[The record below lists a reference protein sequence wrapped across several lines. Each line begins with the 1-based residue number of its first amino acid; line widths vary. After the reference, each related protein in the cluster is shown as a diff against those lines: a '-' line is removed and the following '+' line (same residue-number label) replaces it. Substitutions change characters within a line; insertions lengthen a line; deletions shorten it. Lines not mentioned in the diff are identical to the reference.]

1 MRHLAPGRHK
11 ILYKKGTGVG
21 ILVIVGVL
29 FGMILG
35 QFFKCFVLF
44 PAYGLAIVLVL
55 ASPSYMENSLLG
67 GFFQFVVLTT
77 SLQIGY
83 VIGSVTSNFHRAS
96 KPLKNGALPLVQT
109 RPSSN
114 DAMTLPIAT
123 TGELLIDH
131 TRPPCRAKRSLAVH
145 R

>member
-1 MRHLAPGRHK
+1 M
-11 ILYKKGTGVG
+11 G
-21 ILVIVGVL
+21 ILVIVGIL

-55 ASPSYMENSLLG
+55 ASPAHMDKSLDSSLLG
-67 GFFQFVVLTT
+67 SLLQIVALIT

-114 DAMTLPIAT
+114 DAMPLPIAT

-131 TRPPCRAKRSLAVH
+131 TRPPCRAKRLLAVH
-145 R
+145 

>member
-1 MRHLAPGRHK
+1 MS
-11 ILYKKGTGVG
+11 IL
-21 ILVIVGVL
+21 IIVGVL

-55 ASPSYMENSLLG
+55 ASPAHMDNSLDNSLLG
-67 GFFQFVVLTT
+67 SLLQIVVLIT

-83 VIGSVTSNFHRAS
+83 VIGSVTSNFHREP
-96 KPLKNGALPLVQT
+96 KPLNNSALALVKTRSSSNGAM
-109 RPSSN
+109 S
-114 DAMTLPIAT
+114 LPIAA

-131 TRPPCRAKRSLAVH
+131 TRPPGRAKRSLAVH
-145 R
+145 

>member
-1 MRHLAPGRHK
+1 M
-11 ILYKKGTGVG
+11 G

-55 ASPSYMENSLLG
+55 ASPSYMENSPLG

-83 VIGSVTSNFHRAS
+83 VIGSVTSNFHREP
-96 KPLKNGALPLVQT
+96 KPLNNSALALVKTRSSSNGAM
-109 RPSSN
+109 S
-114 DAMTLPIAT
+114 LPIAA

-131 TRPPCRAKRSLAVH
+131 TRPPGRAKRSLAVH
-145 R
+145 

>member
-1 MRHLAPGRHK
+1 MD
-11 ILYKKGTGVG
+11 

-83 VIGSVTSNFHRAS
+83 VIGSVTGDFQDAPKEFEDSRRPKSRRAS
-96 KPLKNGALPLVQT
+96 SGGSESRERGK
-109 RPSSN
+109 
-114 DAMTLPIAT
+114 
-123 TGELLIDH
+123 
-131 TRPPCRAKRSLAVH
+131 RAA
-145 R
+145 